1 MRKLLVPFLVIALC
15 AVTPAG
21 CHGDKDTDTA
31 CDTTEEITGGIYDA
45 GELHALVPDGWAAFP
60 IPDVFAGEP
69 DAVKTSCFHIIKGGL
84 SEKDL
89 HTKLYIRLELHRS
102 DGQMTAPDPALYKN
116 IEDAGPLD
124 LGGHS
129 WSGYVCEDCFGGYG
143 KPVIGRMAVLCAE
156 ADGTRYEAVIRL
168 GFNGQE
174 GKISLEDR
182 DVQAILASVQSSE

>member
-1 MRKLLVPFLVIALC
+1 M
-15 AVTPAG
+15 
-21 CHGDKDTDTA
+21 
-31 CDTTEEITGGIYDA
+31 
-45 GELHALVPDGWAAFP
+45 
-60 IPDVFAGEP
+60 
-69 DAVKTSCFHIIKGGL
+69 
-84 SEKDL
+84 
-89 HTKLYIRLELHRS
+89 
-102 DGQMTAPDPALYKN
+102 
-116 IEDAGPLD
+116 D